1 MDYIKARITI
11 KKGDAD
17 VLCARLSDVVAGFE
31 IDDPAVIDDFVNDKD
46 SRWDYIE
53 EGLYDNPDRYP
64 TVTFYVDDSEDGA
77 MLLARAEALLNG
89 IEGDYL
95 METERVKSADWENNW
110 KEFYKPFKVG
120 SNLYVRP
127 SWESIDDDEGRRVLI
142 MDPAS
147 SFGTGSHAT
156 TRLCMEQIDAMDCAG
171 KRILDMGC
179 GSGILGCCAM
189 LMGGESLVACDI
201 EESAMTTTKKN
212 LEVNNIPLEKCTL
225 FRGDVIKD
233 KKLAADITGKG
244 GYDIILANIVADVL
258 MAMSEFFKSQLAKDG
273 RLILSGIIDE
283 RAEEVKEHFLSAG
296 YNLDARLERDGW
308 TMLAVSLK

>member
-17 VLCARLSDVVAGFE
+17 ILCARLSDIVSGFE

-53 EGLYDNPDRYP
+53 EGLYENPDRRP
-64 TVTFYVDDSEDGA
+64 SVTFYVDDSEDGA
-77 MLLARAEALLNG
+77 MLLARAEALLAAADG
-89 IEGDYL
+89 EYE

-120 SNLYVRP
+120 SRLYVRP

-156 TRLCMEQIDAMDCAG
+156 TRLCMEQIDAMDCVG
-171 KRILDMGC
+171 KSILDMGC

-189 LMGGESLVACDI
+189 LMGGRSLVACDI
-201 EESAMTTTKKN
+201 EESAITTTKKN
-212 LEVNNIPLEKCTL
+212 LEVNGIPLEKCAL
-225 FRGDVIKD
+225 YRGDVIRD
-233 KKLAADITGKG
+233 KKLAAEITEKG
-244 GYDIILANIVADVL
+244 SYDIILANIVADVL
-258 MAMSEFFKSQLAKDG
+258 MAMSEFFKSRLAENG
-273 RLILSGIIDE
+273 RLILSGIINE
-283 RAEEVKEHFLSAG
+283 RAEEVKAHFLSAG
-296 YNLDARLERDGW
+296 YTVDAQMERDGW
-308 TMLAVSLK
+308 TMLSVSLR